1 MIRSG
6 AVDVSVLGAMEVDAM
21 GNLASYSIPGK
32 LVKGMLQLL
41 YLNQYSLL
49 TCFDCRN
56 GRKYGSRV

>member
-41 YLNQYSLL
+41 YLKRYSLL
-49 TCFDCRN
+49 TRFGCRN